1 MSQLRFFTDSEV
13 DELLSMERAVEL
25 MRGAFIALSEGRAQV
40 PVRTNL
46 DLGDG
51 ASALIM
57 PVHVAGEDGTAG
69 RVGLKQVT
77 VCPGNPEQGLPTI
90 QGLMLV
96 SDAETG
102 RPLALMDAERLTA
115 IRTGATSGLATEL
128 LARPDATTVAIFGA
142 GGQARTQL
150 EGVCAVRPIRRA
162 WVFAPLADQAERYA
176 REMSVRLA
184 LKVSVADDP
193 SRLAEA
199 DIVCTATT
207 SSEPVF
213 DPAHLAPGTHINGVG
228 SYRPDMAEI
237 PPAVVARATVVVDHR
252 PSCLAE
258 AGDLRRVLET
268 GVSADDLIHAE
279 LGEIAAARRPG
290 RQSPEEITL
299 FKSVGNAVQD
309 LTAAAWIAAQ

>member
-1 MSQLRFFTDSEV
+1 
-13 DELLSMERAVEL
+13 MERAVAL
-25 MRGAFIALSEGRAQV
+25 MREAFAALSENRAQV

-57 PVHVAGEDGTAG
+57 PVHVAGGPGSAG
-69 RVGLKQVT
+69 ARLGLKQVT
-77 VCPGNPEQGLPTI
+77 VCPGNPELGLPTI

-115 IRTGATSGLATEL
+115 IRTGAASGLATEL
-128 LARPDATTVAIFGA
+128 LARPESSVAAIFGA

-162 WVFAPLADQAERYA
+162 WVFAPIPEQAEVYA
-176 REMSVRLA
+176 REMSVRLGIE
-184 LKVSVADDP
+184 VRVADDP
-193 SRLAEA
+193 SRLSEA
-199 DIVCTATT
+199 DVVCTATT
-207 SSEPVF
+207 STDPVF
-213 DPAHLAPGTHINGVG
+213 DPAHLAPGTHINGIG

-237 PPAVVARATVVVDHR
+237 PPEIVATATVVVDHR

-258 AGDLRRVLET
+258 AGDLHRVLET
-268 GVSADDLIHAE
+268 GVSAETLIHAE
-279 LGEIAAARRPG
+279 LGEIATGHRPG
-290 RQSPEEITL
+290 RHTPEEITL

-309 LTAAAWIAAQ
+309 LTTAAWLATQ